1 MTPAADIASLLAAR
15 IGDPHVGLRTR
26 EDDWTWDEVVRQ
38 SARRRQ
44 VAETLREPG
53 PFHVGVLLDN
63 VPEFVFWLGGAAL
76 GGATIVGI
84 NPTRDDDTL
93 AGEVRL
99 TDCQLIVTDRAGAD
113 RLAGLDLGLP
123 ASRILDV
130 TSPRYADLL
139 AATTDDL
146 PPHPGSLLDSRA
158 DSILLLLF
166 TSGTTGAS
174 KAVRCS
180 QKRLRAVAERAVAK
194 FGHTRDDVEYCCM
207 PLFHGNALM
216 ALWAP
221 ALSVGATICLTPK
234 FSAQAFVADIRHFGC
249 TYFTYVGKAISY
261 VLATPVGADDRDNA
275 LTRGFGTEASPHD
288 RARFEERFG
297 APLLEGYGSSEGGA
311 VVTPDPSAPP
321 AALGRRAHAD
331 VVVVDPDTMNECAVA
346 VLDDHGLLKNPDDAV
361 GEIVDRTGSPGF
373 EGYYANDGADAER
386 LRNGWYWSGDL
397 GYVDADGYLYFA
409 GRRGDWVRVDGENTS
424 TLVTERVLRRFP
436 GVLAAAAYAVP
447 DPVSGDRLMAA
458 LEVADPSALDPHALA
473 QYLMTQQDLGRKGV
487 PRLVRVSTRLP
498 ATGSNKVLTRELQ
511 RERWHVD
518 EPVYHWQGRLP
529 VRYALMTEQDKHGL
543 ARDFAEAGRE
553 HLLAGA

>member
-1 MTPAADIASLLAAR
+1 MTQAPDIASLLTAR
-15 IGDPHVGLRTR
+15 LGDQHVGLRTR
-26 EDDWTWDEVVRQ
+26 EADWTWDEVVRQ
-38 SARRRQ
+38 SARRGQ

-53 PFHVGVLLDN
+53 PFHIGVLLDN

-93 AGEVRL
+93 AEEVRL
-99 TDCQLIVTDRAGAD
+99 TDCQLVITDAAGAA
-113 RLAGLDLGLP
+113 RLGRLDLALSP
-123 ASRILDV
+123 SRILDV
-130 TSPRYADLL
+130 TSPRYDDLL
-139 AATTDDL
+139 AATSDDAPL
-146 PPHPGSLLDSRA
+146 RSGASDSMA
-158 DSILLLLF
+158 ESILLLLF

-180 QKRLRAVAERAVAK
+180 QKRLRAVAEKAVTK
-194 FGHTRDDVEYCCM
+194 FGHHRDDVEYCCM

-221 ALSVGATICLTPK
+221 SLAVGATICLTPK
-234 FSAQAFVADIRHFGC
+234 FSAQAFVADVRHFGC

-261 VLATPVGADDRDNA
+261 VLATPVGPDDRDNS
-275 LTRGFGTEASPHD
+275 LQRGFGTEASPHD
-288 RARFEERFG
+288 RARFEQRFG

-311 VVTPDPSAPP
+311 VVTPDPDAPP
-321 AALGRRAHAD
+321 AALGRRAHDD
-331 VVVVDPDTMNECAVA
+331 VVVVDPVTMRECAVA
-346 VLDDHGLLKNPDDAV
+346 VLDEHGLLRNADDAV
-361 GEIVDRTGSPGF
+361 GEIVDRTGSAGF

-424 TLVTERVLRRFP
+424 TLVTERVLRTFP

-458 LEVADPSALDPHALA
+458 VELEVPSDFDPDALGQFL
-473 QYLMTQQDLGRKGV
+473 TTRRDLGTKGV
-487 PRLVRVSTRLP
+487 PRLLRVSTRLP
-498 ATGSNKVLTRELQ
+498 TTGSNKVLKRELQ

-529 VRYALMTEQDKHGL
+529 VRYELMTEPDKRGL
-543 ARDFAEAGRE
+543 AQGFAEAGRQ